1 MRKIKE
7 VLRLKHQQGLSAR
20 QIARVCGMAR
30 STVSEY
36 LSRARGAGISWPLP
50 ADVDEATIEAQL
62 FSTKESRNGAEGGA
76 NSEARPLP
84 EWAQIHSELQ
94 RHKHLTLQLVWE
106 EYKQTHTEGY
116 QYSQFCELYRRWT
129 RKLDLVLR
137 QSHRAGEKL
146 FVDYAG
152 QTVPVV
158 NALTGEVQQASV
170 FVAVLGAS
178 SYTYAEATLK
188 ADLESWIG
196 SHVRAFEYL
205 GGCPAVLIP
214 DNLKAG
220 VRMPSRYEPD
230 LNPTYQELAMHY
242 GVAVIPAR
250 VRRPRDKSVVEVGV
264 QIVERWILAAL
275 RKLTFFSL
283 AEVNQAIR
291 ELLERL
297 NSRPF
302 RHKPGS
308 RRELFQQ
315 LDRPALR
322 ALPSERFT
330 FAQWKWSRVS
340 NDYHVALDQHHYSVP
355 NHLVGREVELR
366 YTATVVEVFH
376 KGVRVA
382 AHPRSYHAGAT
393 TTVAE
398 HQPEAHRRY
407 LEWTP
412 ARLLSWA
419 GHSGPN
425 TAAVVE
431 RLLEQAAH
439 HEQGLRS
446 GLGLVRLG
454 QWYDP
459 QRLEAACARA
469 LRFNACSYRS
479 IEAMLKAGLD
489 RLEQPEP
496 TPIVPVEHENIR
508 GGGYFEQL
516 QEASHVN

>member
-1 MRKIKE
+1 
-7 VLRLKHQQGLSAR
+7 
-20 QIARVCGMAR
+20 
-30 STVSEY
+30 
-36 LSRARGAGISWPLP
+36 
-50 ADVDEATIEAQL
+50 
-62 FSTKESRNGAEGGA
+62 
-76 NSEARPLP
+76 
-84 EWAQIHSELQ
+84 
-94 RHKHLTLQLVWE
+94 
-106 EYKQTHTEGY
+106 
-116 QYSQFCELYRRWT
+116 
-129 RKLDLVLR
+129 
-137 QSHRAGEKL
+137 
-146 FVDYAG
+146 
-152 QTVPVV
+152 
-158 NALTGEVQQASV
+158 
-170 FVAVLGAS
+170 
-178 SYTYAEATLK
+178 LK

-196 SHVRAFEYL
+196 AHVRTLEYL
-205 GGCPAVLIP
+205 GGCPAVLVP

-230 LNPTYQELAMHY
+230 LNPTYQELATHY

-264 QIVERWILAAL
+264 QVVERWILAAL

-283 AEVNQAIR
+283 AELNQAIR

-302 RHKPGS
+302 RKKPGS

-315 LDRPALR
+315 LDRPALQP
-322 ALPSERFT
+322 LPGERFT
-330 FAQWKWSRVS
+330 FAQWQWSRVS

-355 NHLVGREVELR
+355 NHLVGKEVELR

-382 AHPRSYHAGAT
+382 AHARSSHAGAT

-398 HQPEAHRRY
+398 HRPEAHRRY

-419 GHSGPN
+419 SHGGPN

-439 HEQGLRS
+439 REQGLRS

-479 IEAMLKAGLD
+479 IESMLQAGLD

-496 TPIVPVEHENIR
+496 TPLVPLVHENIR

-516 QEASHVN
+516 KEASHVN